1 MLELPNSSPVLARS
15 LLTAGCSIR
24 LFPVLEPKRE
34 RLQMQEVNDHVKT
47 LADLKA
53 QVRQFVRERDW
64 EQYHFPK
71 DLAIGL
77 SIEAAELL
85 EHFRFRSND
94 EIAARLQD
102 PDCLKDIGHELADVL
117 YFVLLMC
124 NNFGLEAAQIL
135 EEKLK
140 LSASRYPIDQAR
152 GKNLKYTELDTREGS
167 QE

>member
-1 MLELPNSSPVLARS
+1 
-15 LLTAGCSIR
+15 
-24 LFPVLEPKRE
+24 
-34 RLQMQEVNDHVKT
+34 MQETNDQTKT
-47 LADLKA
+47 IAELKA
-53 QVRQFVRERDW
+53 QIRRFVRERDW

-94 EIAARLQD
+94 EIAARLKD
-102 PDCLKDIGHELADVL
+102 GALLTDIGHELADVL

-124 NNFGLEAAQIL
+124 DYLDLDATRMLEDKLAISAA
-135 EEKLK
+135 
-140 LSASRYPIDQAR
+140 RYPVDKAR
-152 GKNLKYTELDTREGS
+152 GKNLKYTELDD

>member
-1 MLELPNSSPVLARS
+1 ME
-15 LLTAGCSIR
+15 
-24 LFPVLEPKRE
+24 E
-34 RLQMQEVNDHVKT
+34 MDDHTTT
-47 LADLKA
+47 LADIKSQL
-53 QVRQFVRERDW
+53 RQFVRERDW

-94 EIAARLQD
+94 EIARRLQD
-102 PDCLKDIGHELADVL
+102 EDFLREVGHELADVL

-124 NNFGLEAAQIL
+124 NNLGLDATRTL
-135 EEKLK
+135 GEKLA
-140 LSASRYPIDQAR
+140 LSAARYPVDQAR
-152 GKNLKYTELDTREGS
+152 GKNLKYTELDNQKGN